1 MSANI
6 IPSSVLFI
14 GIPSIGGIRSLTWS
28 DIRDAN
34 PADFDVLVVD
44 CASLLNFIDIEKM
57 PDTDFQK
64 LLGDLDHLSS
74 RVAKLVASN
83 GTAVF
88 ICQDRRRPSRLP
100 GFDCLSWLPIHFD
113 VVPQKGKTLEVL
125 DEGWG
130 RYLSKMRGWDF
141 VFNIGSSAPVWGPR
155 VKIPWEGV
163 LPGWTVLSAS
173 ILPIALNRADE
184 MVAVEARINFGN
196 TPFGKLSQTGSLIL
210 VPAPKV
216 GPVEDAIKL
225 WLEDALGISFST
237 EAPSWA
243 EDVPIPGLDDIQTK
257 IAEAQQQIA
266 KTENAVKALLEEKTN
281 ISRWRGLV
289 YETGTTLQ
297 VLCQEAFQ
305 ALGARIEPSDVSD
318 EFIVLVDGDEILV
331 EVKGVGKSAT
341 KGHLGQVLTDAEQR
355 EGGRTF
361 AKIALVV
368 NAWRDYPLSERG
380 TSEKPWF
387 PANIEQMAKTA
398 GVVLISTFDLL
409 EALRR
414 HWTSGDG
421 TNLLRRMKETEGR
434 FQLP

>member
-1 MSANI
+1 MSADI
-6 IPSSVLFI
+6 TPSSVLFI

-28 DIRDAN
+28 DIREAN

-44 CASLLNFIDIEKM
+44 CASLHNFVDIEMM
-57 PDTDFQK
+57 PGNDFQK
-64 LLGDLDHLSS
+64 LLTDLAQLSS
-74 RVAKLVASN
+74 RVAKLVASD

-88 ICQDRRRPSRLP
+88 ICQNRRRLSRLP

-113 VVPQKGKTLEVL
+113 VVPQKGNTLVVL
-125 DEGWG
+125 DERWG

-141 VFNIGSSAPVWGPR
+141 VFDIERSAPNSGVI
-155 VKIPWEGV
+155 VKNRWKGV
-163 LPGWTVLSAS
+163 LPGAFVHDAS

-184 MVAVEARINFGN
+184 MVAVEARINFGLDAIGELR
-196 TPFGKLSQTGSLIL
+196 PSGSLIL

-225 WLEDALGISFST
+225 WLEDALEIRFST

-243 EDVPIPGLDDIQTK
+243 QDVPIPGLEDIETE
-257 IAEAQQQIA
+257 IEEARQQIA
-266 KTENAVKALLEEKTN
+266 NTENALKALLEAESNKA
-281 ISRWRGLV
+281 RWRGLV
-289 YETGTTLQ
+289 YETGTALQ
-297 VLCQEAFQ
+297 ALCEEAFQ
-305 ALGARIEPSDVSD
+305 ALGAKTEPSDVSD
-318 EFIVLVDGDEILV
+318 EFTVIVEGDEILV

-355 EGGRTF
+355 EEGRTF

-368 NAWRDYPLSERG
+368 NAWKAYPLAERG

-387 PANIEQMAKTA
+387 PANLEDMAKSA
-398 GVVLISTFDLL
+398 NVVLISTADLL

-414 HWTSGDG
+414 HWASGDG
-421 TNLLRRMKETEGR
+421 MNLLRRMKETMGR